1 MQCHQHRCLFILFDA
16 KQTIQTYPNFSELLF
31 LGTASCFRLRFG
43 SWLFFFLFLANTG
56 ERIDDCIAPPRA
68 SNKKTMR
75 QHQSQATDCQRS
87 LLRLCSALCF
97 CLAKFADGHVIQ
109 YLLTSVSL
117 SLACPK
123 HVTAAEIELLMPVKI
138 HDIKCTCRLR
148 FKSVASTESYGRC
161 QVYKGNKGV
170 CTTSKVSSSFASQP
184 KGPRKAEACSNLPTA
199 NQ

>member
-1 MQCHQHRCLFILFDA
+1 MSLISKLNLPQPGPSLWLWLLAPASPCLETNGAMQCHQHRCLFILFDA
-16 KQTIQTYPNFSELLF
+16 KQTIQTNPNFSELLF

-43 SWLFFFLFLANTG
+43 SWLFFFFLANTG

-117 SLACPK
+117 SLSGLSKAC
-123 HVTAAEIELLMPVKI
+123 HG
-138 HDIKCTCRLR
+138 
-148 FKSVASTESYGRC
+148 S
-161 QVYKGNKGV
+161 
-170 CTTSKVSSSFASQP
+170 
-184 KGPRKAEACSNLPTA
+184 
-199 NQ
+199 